1 MAMSEYDAEELAAQ
15 LQSENSRENIKKR
28 RSQRARRRRMALL
41 KGIFR
46 LICTIFL
53 LAAIGIAGYYIVGW
67 GVQAYRDVRDMYEA
81 YLIRQEANRGEVDVR
96 FDGYTN
102 VLVLGL
108 DDAVNMDNA
117 EEQRADAILLISMEN
132 ATGKVRILNIPRD
145 TWVQMAQGK
154 GETRLANVY
163 AVGGAP
169 LMVRTIN
176 QMFDI
181 SIHQYVV
188 IDLATFGQIVDAVG
202 GIDLYIERNMDYDDP
217 EAGLS
222 IHMRQGYRHLGG
234 VGAEHYLRYRSDDL
248 GDLGRTQRQQKFVKA
263 FYAKLLRVDTL
274 PKVPAIAD
282 ILKQNVTT
290 SAELFDSVHI
300 GNVIRKL
307 NIEPPRTIMLPGDFS
322 RDDDTVWIMDRAAT
336 DKIIHELF
344 PPEAGTEKQEEQ
356 N

>member
-1 MAMSEYDAEELAAQ
+1 MSEYDAEELAAQ

-28 RSQRARRRRMALL
+28 RSQRARRRRMAFL

-53 LAAIGIAGYYIVGW
+53 LAAVGIGGYYVVGW

-117 EEQRADAILLISMEN
+117 EEKRADAILLISMEN
-132 ATGKVRILNIPRD
+132 TTGKVRILNIPRD
-145 TWVQMAQGK
+145 TWVKMAQEK

-222 IHMRQGYRHLGG
+222 IHMKQGYRHLDG

-336 DKIIHELF
+336 DEIIHELF
-344 PPEAGTEKQEEQ
+344 PPEAGTEKQEE
-356 N
+356 

>member
-1 MAMSEYDAEELAAQ
+1 MSEYDAEELAAQ

-28 RSQRARRRRMALL
+28 RSQRARRRRMAFL

-53 LAAIGIAGYYIVGW
+53 LAAVGIGGYYVVGW

-108 DDAVNMDNA
+108 DDAVNMDSA
-117 EEQRADAILLISMEN
+117 EEKRADAILLISMEN

-145 TWVQMAQGK
+145 TWVKMAQDK

-222 IHMRQGYRHLGG
+222 IHMKQGYRHLDG

-307 NIEPPRTIMLPGDFS
+307 NIEPPRTIVLPGDFS

-336 DKIIHELF
+336 DEIIHELF
-344 PPEAGTEKQEEQ
+344 PPEAGTEKQEE
-356 N
+356 

>member
-1 MAMSEYDAEELAAQ
+1 MSEYDAEELAAQ

-222 IHMRQGYRHLGG
+222 IHMRQGYRHLDG

-336 DKIIHELF
+336 DEIIHELF
-344 PPEAGTEKQEEQ
+344 PPETTGAE
-356 N
+356 

>member
-1 MAMSEYDAEELAAQ
+1 MSEYDTEELAAQ
-15 LQSENSRENIKKR
+15 LASENSRENIKRR
-28 RSQRARRRRMALL
+28 RSQRARRRRIAILR
-41 KGIFR
+41 GFFR
-46 LICTIFL
+46 LIFAVVFL
-53 LAAIGIAGYYIVGW
+53 VVVGISGYYLIGW
-67 GVQAYRDVRDMYEA
+67 GVEAYHDLRSMYEA
-81 YLIRQEANRGEVDVR
+81 YLVRQEENRGEVDVR

-108 DDAVNMDNA
+108 DDAVNVDEA
-117 EEQRADAILLISMEN
+117 PEKRADAILLVSMEN

-145 TWVQMAQGK
+145 TWVPMAQEK
-154 GETRLANVY
+154 GETRLSHVY

-176 QMFDI
+176 QMFGI

-188 IDLATFGQIVDAVG
+188 IDLDTFAKIIDAVG
-202 GIDLYIERNMDYDDP
+202 GIDIYVERDMDYDDP

-222 IHMRQGYRHLGG
+222 IHMRQGYRHLDG
-234 VGAEHYLRYRSDDL
+234 VGAECYLRYRSDDL

-274 PKVPAIAD
+274 PKVPQIAD

-300 GNVIRKL
+300 GNVVRKL
-307 NIEPPRTIMLPGDFS
+307 NAQPPRTIMLPGDFA
-322 RDDDTVWIMDRAAT
+322 RDDDTVWILDRKAT
-336 DKIIHELF
+336 DKVIHELF
-344 PPEAGTEKQEEQ
+344 PPEEAEQKDEEE
-356 N
+356 

>member
-1 MAMSEYDAEELAAQ
+1 MSEYDTEELAAQ
-15 LQSENSRENIKKR
+15 LASENSRENIKRR
-28 RSQRARRRRMALL
+28 RSQRARRRRIAILR
-41 KGIFR
+41 GFFR
-46 LICTIFL
+46 LIFAVVFL
-53 LAAIGIAGYYIVGW
+53 VVVGISGYYLIGW
-67 GVQAYRDVRDMYEA
+67 GVEAYHDLRSMYEA
-81 YLIRQEANRGEVDVR
+81 YLVRQEENRGEVDVR

-108 DDAVNMDNA
+108 DDAVNVDEA
-117 EEQRADAILLISMEN
+117 PEKRADAILLVSMEN

-145 TWVQMAQGK
+145 TWVPMAQEK
-154 GETRLANVY
+154 GETRLSHVY

-176 QMFDI
+176 QMFGI

-188 IDLATFGQIVDAVG
+188 IDLDTFAKIIDAVG
-202 GIDLYIERNMDYDDP
+202 GIDIYVERDMDYDDL

-222 IHMRQGYRHLGG
+222 IHMRQGYRHLDG
-234 VGAEHYLRYRSDDL
+234 VGAECYLRYRSDDL

-274 PKVPAIAD
+274 PKVPQIAD

-300 GNVIRKL
+300 GNVVRKL
-307 NIEPPRTIMLPGDFS
+307 NAQPPRTIMLPGDFA
-322 RDDDTVWIMDRAAT
+322 RDDDTVWIMDRKAT
-336 DKIIHELF
+336 DKVIHELF
-344 PPEAGTEKQEEQ
+344 PPEEAEQKDEEE
-356 N
+356 

>member
-1 MAMSEYDAEELAAQ
+1 MSEYDTEELAAQ
-15 LQSENSRENIKKR
+15 LASENSRENIKRR
-28 RSQRARRRRMALL
+28 RSQRARRRRIAILR
-41 KGIFR
+41 GFFR
-46 LICTIFL
+46 LIFAVVFL
-53 LAAIGIAGYYIVGW
+53 VVVGISGYYLIGW
-67 GVQAYRDVRDMYEA
+67 GVEAYHDLRSMYEA
-81 YLIRQEANRGEVDVR
+81 YLVRQEENRGEVDVR

-108 DDAVNMDNA
+108 DDAVNVDEA
-117 EEQRADAILLISMEN
+117 PEKRADAILLVSMEN

-145 TWVQMAQGK
+145 TWVPMAQEK
-154 GETRLANVY
+154 GETRLSHVY

-176 QMFDI
+176 QMFGI

-188 IDLATFGQIVDAVG
+188 IDLDTFAKIIDAVG
-202 GIDLYIERNMDYDDP
+202 GIDIYVERDMDYDDP

-222 IHMRQGYRHLGG
+222 IHMRQGYRHLDG
-234 VGAEHYLRYRSDDL
+234 VGAECYLRYRSDDL

-274 PKVPAIAD
+274 PKVPQIAD

-300 GNVIRKL
+300 GNVVRKL
-307 NIEPPRTIMLPGDFS
+307 NAQPPRTIMLPGDFA
-322 RDDDTVWIMDRAAT
+322 RDDDTVWIMDRKAT
-336 DKIIHELF
+336 DKVIHELF
-344 PPEAGTEKQEEQ
+344 PPEEAEQKDEEE
-356 N
+356 

>member
-1 MAMSEYDAEELAAQ
+1 MSEYDAEELAAQ

-28 RSQRARRRRMALL
+28 RSQRARRRRMAFL

-53 LAAIGIAGYYIVGW
+53 LAAVGIGGYYVVGW

-117 EEQRADAILLISMEN
+117 EEKRADAILLISMEN
-132 ATGKVRILNIPRD
+132 TTGKVRILNIPRD
-145 TWVQMAQGK
+145 TWVKMAQDK

-181 SIHQYVV
+181 SIHQYIV

-222 IHMRQGYRHLGG
+222 IHMKQGYRHLDG

-336 DKIIHELF
+336 DEIIHELF
-344 PPEAGTEKQEEQ
+344 PPEAGTEKQEE
-356 N
+356 

>member
-1 MAMSEYDAEELAAQ
+1 MSEYNAEELAAQ

-28 RSQRARRRRMALL
+28 RKERARKRRIAVL
-41 KGIFR
+41 KSIVR
-46 LICTIFL
+46 LIFTVFL
-53 LAAIGIAGYYIVGW
+53 MAAICTAGYYVIGF
-67 GVQAYRDVRDMYEA
+67 GIQAYRDVRDMYEA
-81 YLIRQEANRGEVDVR
+81 YLIRQEANRGEIDVR

-108 DDAVNMDNA
+108 DDAVNMDHD
-117 EEQRADAILLISMEN
+117 EEKRADAILLISMEN

-145 TWVQMAQGK
+145 TWVEMPQNK
-154 GETRLANVY
+154 GETRLSNVY

-188 IDLATFGQIVDAVG
+188 IDLATFGRIVDAVG
-202 GIDLYIERNMDYDDP
+202 GIDLYVEQNMDYDDP
-217 EAGLS
+217 EAELS
-222 IHMRQGYRHLGG
+222 IHMRQGYRHLDGK
-234 VGAEHYLRYRSDDL
+234 GAEYYLRYRSDDL

-274 PKVPAIAD
+274 PKIPAIAD
-282 ILKQNVTT
+282 IIKQNVTT

-307 NIEPPRTIMLPGDFS
+307 SIEPPRTIMLPGDFS
-322 RDDDTVWIMDRAAT
+322 RNDDTVWIMDRAAT
-336 DKIIHELF
+336 DEIIHELF
-344 PPEAGTEKQEEQ
+344 PPEETGKE
-356 N
+356 

>member
-1 MAMSEYDAEELAAQ
+1 MSKYNAEELAAQ

-28 RSQRARRRRMALL
+28 RKERARKRRIAVL
-41 KGIFR
+41 KSIVR
-46 LICTIFL
+46 LIFTVFL
-53 LAAIGIAGYYIVGW
+53 MAAICTAGYYVIGF
-67 GVQAYRDVRDMYEA
+67 GIQAYRDVRDMYEA
-81 YLIRQEANRGEVDVR
+81 YLIRQEANRGEIDVR

-108 DDAVNMDNA
+108 DDAVNMDND
-117 EEQRADAILLISMEN
+117 EEKRADAILLISMEN

-145 TWVQMAQGK
+145 TWVEMPQNK
-154 GETRLANVY
+154 GETRLSNVY

-188 IDLATFGQIVDAVG
+188 IDLATFGRIVDAVG
-202 GIDLYIERNMDYDDP
+202 GIDLYVEQNMDYDDP
-217 EAGLS
+217 EAELS
-222 IHMRQGYRHLGG
+222 IHMRQGYRHLDGK
-234 VGAEHYLRYRSDDL
+234 GAEYYLRYRSDDL

-274 PKVPAIAD
+274 PKIPAIAD
-282 ILKQNVTT
+282 IIKQNVTT

-307 NIEPPRTIMLPGDFS
+307 SIEPPRTIMLPGDFS
-322 RDDDTVWIMDRAAT
+322 RNDDTVWIMDRAAT
-336 DKIIHELF
+336 DEIIHELF
-344 PPEAGTEKQEEQ
+344 PPEETGKE
-356 N
+356 

>member
-1 MAMSEYDAEELAAQ
+1 MSEYNAEELAAQ

-28 RSQRARRRRMALL
+28 RKERARKRRVAAL
-41 KGIFR
+41 KSIVR
-46 LICTIFL
+46 LIFTVFL
-53 LAAIGIAGYYIVGW
+53 MAAICTAGYYVIGF
-67 GVQAYRDVRDMYEA
+67 GIQAYRDVRDMYEA
-81 YLIRQEANRGEVDVR
+81 YLIRQEANRGEIDVR

-108 DDAVNMDNA
+108 DDAVNMDND
-117 EEQRADAILLISMEN
+117 EEKRADAILLISMEN

-145 TWVQMAQGK
+145 TWVEMPQNK
-154 GETRLANVY
+154 GETRLSNVY

-188 IDLATFGQIVDAVG
+188 IDLATFGRIVDAVG
-202 GIDLYIERNMDYDDP
+202 GIDLYVEQNMDYDDP

-222 IHMRQGYRHLGG
+222 IHMRQGYRHLDGK
-234 VGAEHYLRYRSDDL
+234 GAEYYLRYRSDDL

-274 PKVPAIAD
+274 PKIPAIAD
-282 ILKQNVTT
+282 IIKQNVTT

-307 NIEPPRTIMLPGDFS
+307 SIEPPRTIMLPGDFS
-322 RDDDTVWIMDRAAT
+322 RNDDTVWIMDRAAT
-336 DKIIHELF
+336 DEIIHELF
-344 PPEAGTEKQEEQ
+344 PPEETGKE
-356 N
+356 

>member
-1 MAMSEYDAEELAAQ
+1 MSEYDTEELAAQ
-15 LQSENSRENIKKR
+15 LASENSRENIKRR
-28 RSQRARRRRMALL
+28 RSQRARRRRIAILR
-41 KGIFR
+41 GFFR
-46 LICTIFL
+46 LIFAVVFL
-53 LAAIGIAGYYIVGW
+53 VVVGISGYYLIGW
-67 GVQAYRDVRDMYEA
+67 GGEAYHDLRSMYEA
-81 YLIRQEANRGEVDVR
+81 YLVRQEENRGEVDVR

-108 DDAVNMDNA
+108 DDAVNVDEA
-117 EEQRADAILLISMEN
+117 PEKRADAILLVSMEN

-145 TWVQMAQGK
+145 TWVPMAQEK
-154 GETRLANVY
+154 GETRLSHVY

-176 QMFDI
+176 QMFGI

-188 IDLATFGQIVDAVG
+188 IDLDTFAKIIDAVG
-202 GIDLYIERNMDYDDP
+202 GIDIYVERDMDYDDP

-222 IHMRQGYRHLGG
+222 IHMRQGYRHLDG
-234 VGAEHYLRYRSDDL
+234 VGAECYLRYRSDDL

-274 PKVPAIAD
+274 PKVPQIAD

-300 GNVIRKL
+300 GNVVRKL
-307 NIEPPRTIMLPGDFS
+307 NAQPPRTIMLPGDFA
-322 RDDDTVWIMDRAAT
+322 RDDDTVWIMDRKAT
-336 DKIIHELF
+336 DKVIHELF
-344 PPEAGTEKQEEQ
+344 PPEEAEQKDEEE
-356 N
+356 

>member
-1 MAMSEYDAEELAAQ
+1 MSEYDAEELAAQ

-28 RSQRARRRRMALL
+28 RSQRARRRRMAFL

-53 LAAIGIAGYYIVGW
+53 LAAVGIGGYYVVGW

-117 EEQRADAILLISMEN
+117 EEKRADAILLISMEN
-132 ATGKVRILNIPRD
+132 TTGKVRILPRD
-145 TWVQMAQGK
+145 TWVKMAQDK

-222 IHMRQGYRHLGG
+222 IHMKQGYRHLDG

-336 DKIIHELF
+336 DEIIHELF
-344 PPEAGTEKQEEQ
+344 PPEAGTEKQEE
-356 N
+356 

>member
-1 MAMSEYDAEELAAQ
+1 MSEYDTEELAAQ
-15 LQSENSRENIKKR
+15 LASENSRENIKRR
-28 RSQRARRRRMALL
+28 RSQRARRRRIAILR
-41 KGIFR
+41 GFFR
-46 LICTIFL
+46 LIFAVVFL
-53 LAAIGIAGYYIVGW
+53 VVVGISGYYLIGW
-67 GVQAYRDVRDMYEA
+67 GVEAYHDLRSMYEA
-81 YLIRQEANRGEVDVR
+81 YLVRQEENRGEVDVR

-108 DDAVNMDNA
+108 DDAVNVD
-117 EEQRADAILLISMEN
+117 ESPEKRADAILLVSMEN

-145 TWVQMAQGK
+145 TWVTMAQDK
-154 GETRLANVY
+154 GETRLTHVY

-176 QMFDI
+176 QMFGI

-188 IDLATFGQIVDAVG
+188 IDLDTFAKIIDAVG
-202 GIDLYIERNMDYDDP
+202 GIDIYVERDMDYDDP

-222 IHMRQGYRHLGG
+222 IHMRQGYRHLDG
-234 VGAEHYLRYRSDDL
+234 VGAECYLRYRSDDL

-274 PKVPAIAD
+274 PKVPQIAD

-300 GNVIRKL
+300 GNVVRKL
-307 NIEPPRTIMLPGDFS
+307 NAQPPRTIMLPGDFA
-322 RDDDTVWIMDRAAT
+322 RDDDTVWIMDRKAT
-336 DKIIHELF
+336 DKVIHELF
-344 PPEAGTEKQEEQ
+344 PPEEAEQKDEEE
-356 N
+356 

>member
-1 MAMSEYDAEELAAQ
+1 MSEYDTEELAAQ
-15 LQSENSRENIKKR
+15 LASENSRENIKRR
-28 RSQRARRRRMALL
+28 RSQRARRRRIAILR
-41 KGIFR
+41 GFFR
-46 LICTIFL
+46 LIFAVVFL
-53 LAAIGIAGYYIVGW
+53 VVVGISGYYLIGW
-67 GVQAYRDVRDMYEA
+67 GVEAYHDLRSMYEA
-81 YLIRQEANRGEVDVR
+81 YLVRQEENRGEVDVR

-108 DDAVNMDNA
+108 DDSASTDNA
-117 EEQRADAILLISMEN
+117 EEKRADAILLISMEN

-145 TWVQMAQGK
+145 TWVPMAQEK
-154 GETRLANVY
+154 GETRLSHVY

-176 QMFDI
+176 QMFGI

-188 IDLATFGQIVDAVG
+188 IDLDTFAKIIDAVG
-202 GIDLYIERNMDYDDP
+202 GIDIYVERDMDYDDP

-222 IHMRQGYRHLGG
+222 IHMRQGYRHLDG
-234 VGAEHYLRYRSDDL
+234 VGAECYLRYRSDDL

-274 PKVPAIAD
+274 PKVPQIAD

-300 GNVIRKL
+300 GNVVRKL
-307 NIEPPRTIMLPGDFS
+307 NAQPPCTIMLPGDFA
-322 RDDDTVWIMDRAAT
+322 RDDDTVWIMDRKAT
-336 DKIIHELF
+336 DKVIHELF
-344 PPEAGTEKQEEQ
+344 PPEEAEQKDEEE
-356 N
+356 

>member
-1 MAMSEYDAEELAAQ
+1 MSEYDAEELAAK

-28 RSQRARRRRMALL
+28 RIQRARRRRMAILR
-41 KGIFR
+41 GIVR
-46 LICTIFL
+46 LIGALLL
-53 LAAIGIAGYYIVGW
+53 LAAISVAGYYVVGW
-67 GVQAYRDVRDMYEA
+67 GVQVYRDVRDMYEA
-81 YLIRQEANRGEVDVR
+81 YLIRQEENRGEVDVR

-108 DDAVNMDNA
+108 DDAVNMDEA
-117 EEQRADAILLISMEN
+117 EEKRADAILLISMEN

-145 TWVQMAQGK
+145 TWVRMAQDK

-188 IDLATFGQIVDAVG
+188 IDLATFGQIVDALG
-202 GIDLYIERNMDYDDP
+202 GIDLYIERDMDYDDP
-217 EAGLS
+217 EARLS
-222 IHMRQGYRHLGG
+222 IHMRQGYRHLDG

-274 PKVPAIAD
+274 PKIPAIAD
-282 ILKQNVTT
+282 ILKQNVIT
-290 SAELFDSVHI
+290 SAELFDTVHI

-322 RDDDTVWIMDRAAT
+322 RNDDTVWIMDRAAT
-336 DKIIHELF
+336 DEIIHELF

>member
-1 MAMSEYDAEELAAQ
+1 MSEYNAEELAAQ

-28 RSQRARRRRMALL
+28 RKERARKRRIAVL
-41 KGIFR
+41 KSIVR
-46 LICTIFL
+46 LIFIVFL
-53 LAAIGIAGYYIVGW
+53 MAAICTGGYYVIGF
-67 GVQAYRDVRDMYEA
+67 GIQAYRDVRDMYEA
-81 YLIRQEANRGEVDVR
+81 YLIRQEANRGEIDVR

-108 DDAVNMDNA
+108 DDAVNMDND
-117 EEQRADAILLISMEN
+117 EEKRADAILLISMEN

-145 TWVQMAQGK
+145 TWVEMPQNK
-154 GETRLANVY
+154 GETRLSNVY

-188 IDLATFGQIVDAVG
+188 IDLATFGRIVDAVG
-202 GIDLYIERNMDYDDP
+202 GIDLYVEQNMDYDDP
-217 EAGLS
+217 KAELS
-222 IHMRQGYRHLGG
+222 IHMRQGYRHLDGK
-234 VGAEHYLRYRSDDL
+234 GAEYYLRYRSDDL

-274 PKVPAIAD
+274 PKIPAIAD
-282 ILKQNVTT
+282 IIKQNVTT

-307 NIEPPRTIMLPGDFS
+307 SIEPPRTIMLPGDFS
-322 RDDDTVWIMDRAAT
+322 RNDDTVWIMDRAAT
-336 DKIIHELF
+336 DEIIHELF
-344 PPEAGTEKQEEQ
+344 PPEETGKE
-356 N
+356 

>member
-1 MAMSEYDAEELAAQ
+1 MSEYNAEELAAQ

-28 RSQRARRRRMALL
+28 RKERTRKRRIAVL
-41 KGIFR
+41 KSIVR
-46 LICTIFL
+46 LIFTVFL
-53 LAAIGIAGYYIVGW
+53 MAAICTGGYYVIGF
-67 GVQAYRDVRDMYEA
+67 GIQAYRDVRDMYEA
-81 YLIRQEANRGEVDVR
+81 YLIRQEANRGEIDVR

-108 DDAVNMDNA
+108 DDAVNMDND
-117 EEQRADAILLISMEN
+117 EEKRADAILLISMEN
-132 ATGKVRILNIPRD
+132 STGKVRILNIPRD
-145 TWVQMAQGK
+145 TWVEMPQNK
-154 GETRLANVY
+154 GETRLSNVY

-188 IDLATFGQIVDAVG
+188 IDLATFGRIVDAVG
-202 GIDLYIERNMDYDDP
+202 GIDLYVEQNMDYDDP
-217 EAGLS
+217 EAELS
-222 IHMRQGYRHLGG
+222 IHMRQGYRHLDGK
-234 VGAEHYLRYRSDDL
+234 GAEYYLRYRSDDL

-274 PKVPAIAD
+274 PKIPAIAD
-282 ILKQNVTT
+282 IIKQNVTT

-307 NIEPPRTIMLPGDFS
+307 SIEPPRTIMLPGDFS
-322 RDDDTVWIMDRAAT
+322 RNDDTVWIMDRAAT
-336 DKIIHELF
+336 DEIIHELF
-344 PPEAGTEKQEEQ
+344 PPEETGKE
-356 N
+356 

>member
-1 MAMSEYDAEELAAQ
+1 MSEYNAEELAAQ

-28 RSQRARRRRMALL
+28 RKERARKRRIAVL
-41 KGIFR
+41 KSIVR
-46 LICTIFL
+46 LIFTVFL
-53 LAAIGIAGYYIVGW
+53 MAAICTAGYYVIGF
-67 GVQAYRDVRDMYEA
+67 GIQAYRDVRDMYEA
-81 YLIRQEANRGEVDVR
+81 YLIRQEANRGEIDVR

-108 DDAVNMDNA
+108 DDAVNMDND
-117 EEQRADAILLISMEN
+117 EEKRADAILLISMEN

-145 TWVQMAQGK
+145 TWVEMPQNK
-154 GETRLANVY
+154 GETRLSNVY

-188 IDLATFGQIVDAVG
+188 IDLATFGRIVDAVG
-202 GIDLYIERNMDYDDP
+202 GIDLYVEQNMDYDDP
-217 EAGLS
+217 EAELS
-222 IHMRQGYRHLGG
+222 IHMRQGYRHLDGK
-234 VGAEHYLRYRSDDL
+234 GAEDYLRYRSDDL

-274 PKVPAIAD
+274 PKIPAIAD
-282 ILKQNVTT
+282 IIKQNVTT

-307 NIEPPRTIMLPGDFS
+307 SIEPPRTIMLPGDFS
-322 RDDDTVWIMDRAAT
+322 RNDDTVWIMDRAAT
-336 DKIIHELF
+336 DEIIHELF
-344 PPEAGTEKQEEQ
+344 PPEETGKE
-356 N
+356 

>member
-1 MAMSEYDAEELAAQ
+1 MSEYDTEELAAQ
-15 LQSENSRENIKKR
+15 LASENSRENIKRR
-28 RSQRARRRRMALL
+28 RSQRARRRRIAILR
-41 KGIFR
+41 GFFR
-46 LICTIFL
+46 LIFAVVFL
-53 LAAIGIAGYYIVGW
+53 VVVGISGYYLIGW
-67 GVQAYRDVRDMYEA
+67 GVEAYHDLRSMYEA
-81 YLIRQEANRGEVDVR
+81 YLVRQEENRGEVDVR

-108 DDAVNMDNA
+108 DDAVNVDEA
-117 EEQRADAILLISMEN
+117 PEKRADAILLVSMEN

-145 TWVQMAQGK
+145 TWVPMAQEK
-154 GETRLANVY
+154 GETRLSHVY

-176 QMFDI
+176 QMFGI

-188 IDLATFGQIVDAVG
+188 IDLDTFAKIIDAVG
-202 GIDLYIERNMDYDDP
+202 GIDIYVERDMDYDDP

-222 IHMRQGYRHLGG
+222 IHMRQGYRHLDG
-234 VGAEHYLRYRSDDL
+234 VGAECYLRYRSDDL

-274 PKVPAIAD
+274 PKVPQIAD

-300 GNVIRKL
+300 GNVVRKL
-307 NIEPPRTIMLPGDFS
+307 NAQPPCTIMLPGDFA
-322 RDDDTVWIMDRAAT
+322 RDDDTVWIMDRKAT
-336 DKIIHELF
+336 DKVIHELF
-344 PPEAGTEKQEEQ
+344 PPEEAEQKDEEE
-356 N
+356 

>member
-1 MAMSEYDAEELAAQ
+1 MSEYDAEELAAQ
-15 LQSENSRENIKKR
+15 LQSENSRENIQKR
-28 RSQRARRRRMALL
+28 RSQRKRKRRIAFLR
-41 KGIFR
+41 GIFR
-46 LICTIFL
+46 LICTMFF
-53 LAAIGIAGYYIVGW
+53 LAAISVAGYYLIGW

-81 YLIRQEANRGEVDVR
+81 YLIRQEENRGAVDVR

-108 DDAVNMDNA
+108 DDSVNMDNA
-117 EEQRADAILLISMEN
+117 KEKRADAILLISMEN

-145 TWVQMAQGK
+145 TWVEMALNK
-154 GETRLANVY
+154 GETRLSNVY
-163 AVGGAP
+163 AIGGAP

-181 SIHQYVV
+181 SIHQYVI
-188 IDLATFGQIVDAVG
+188 IDLTTFGQLVDAVG
-202 GIDLYIERNMDYDDP
+202 GIDLYVERNMDYDDP

-222 IHMRQGYRHLGG
+222 IHMRQGYRHLDG

-274 PKVPAIAD
+274 PKIPAIAD

-307 NIEPPRTIMLPGDFS
+307 NIEPPRTIMLPGDFA
-322 RDDDTVWIMDRAAT
+322 REDDTVWIMDRAAT
-336 DKIIHELF
+336 DEIIHELF
-344 PPEAGTEKQEEQ
+344 PPEETGAEE
-356 N
+356 

>member
-1 MAMSEYDAEELAAQ
+1 MSEYNAEELAAQ

-28 RSQRARRRRMALL
+28 RKERARKRRIAVL
-41 KGIFR
+41 KSIVR
-46 LICTIFL
+46 LIFTVFL
-53 LAAIGIAGYYIVGW
+53 MAAICTAGYYVIGF
-67 GVQAYRDVRDMYEA
+67 GIQAYRDVRDMYEA
-81 YLIRQEANRGEVDVR
+81 YLIRQEANRGEIDVR

-108 DDAVNMDNA
+108 DDAVNMDNDK
-117 EEQRADAILLISMEN
+117 EKRADAILLISMEN

-145 TWVQMAQGK
+145 TWVEMPQNK
-154 GETRLANVY
+154 GETRLSNVY

-188 IDLATFGQIVDAVG
+188 IDLATFGRIVDAVG
-202 GIDLYIERNMDYDDP
+202 GIDLYVEQNMDYDDP
-217 EAGLS
+217 EAELS
-222 IHMRQGYRHLGG
+222 IHMRQGYRHLDGK
-234 VGAEHYLRYRSDDL
+234 GAEYYLRYRSDDL

-274 PKVPAIAD
+274 PKIPAIAD
-282 ILKQNVTT
+282 IIKQNVTT

-307 NIEPPRTIMLPGDFS
+307 SIEPPRTIMLPGDFS
-322 RDDDTVWIMDRAAT
+322 RNDDTVWIMDRAAT
-336 DKIIHELF
+336 DEIIHELF
-344 PPEAGTEKQEEQ
+344 PPEETGKE
-356 N
+356 

>member
-1 MAMSEYDAEELAAQ
+1 MSEYDADELVAQ
-15 LQSENSRENIKKR
+15 LQSENSRENIQKR
-28 RSQRARRRRMALL
+28 RSERRRKRRIAFLR
-41 KGIFR
+41 GIFR
-46 LICTIFL
+46 LICTFFL
-53 LAAIGIAGYYIVGW
+53 LAAISVAGYYIVGW
-67 GVQAYRDVRDMYEA
+67 GLQAYRDVRDMYEA
-81 YLIRQEANRGEVDVR
+81 YLIRQEENRGEVDVR

-108 DDAVNMDNA
+108 DDSANTDNA
-117 EEQRADAILLISMEN
+117 EEKRADAILLISMEN

-145 TWVQMAQGK
+145 TWVTMAQDK
-154 GETRLANVY
+154 GETRLAHVY

-181 SIHQYVV
+181 SIHQYV
-188 IDLATFGQIVDAVG
+188 IFDLVTFGRLVDAVG
-202 GIDLYIERNMDYDDP
+202 GIDLYVEQNMDYDDP

-222 IHMRQGYRHLGG
+222 IHIRQGYRHLDS
-234 VGAEHYLRYRSDDL
+234 VGAEHYLRYRGDDL

-274 PKVPAIAD
+274 PKIPAIAD
-282 ILKQNVTT
+282 ILKQDVTT

-307 NIEPPRTIMLPGDFS
+307 NVEPPRTIMLPGDFA
-322 RDDDTVWIMDRAAT
+322 RGDDTVWIMDRAAT
-336 DKIIHELF
+336 DEIIHELF
-344 PPEAGTEKQEEQ
+344 PPEEAGAEQ
-356 N
+356 

>member
-1 MAMSEYDAEELAAQ
+1 MSEYNAEELAAQ

-28 RSQRARRRRMALL
+28 RKERARKRRIAVL
-41 KGIFR
+41 KSIVR
-46 LICTIFL
+46 LIFTVFL
-53 LAAIGIAGYYIVGW
+53 VAAICTGGYYVIGF
-67 GVQAYRDVRDMYEA
+67 GIQAYRDVRDMYEA
-81 YLIRQEANRGEVDVR
+81 YLIRQEANRGEIDVR

-108 DDAVNMDNA
+108 DDAVNMDND
-117 EEQRADAILLISMEN
+117 EEKRADAILLISMEN

-145 TWVQMAQGK
+145 TWVEMPQNK
-154 GETRLANVY
+154 GETRLSNVY

-188 IDLATFGQIVDAVG
+188 IDLATFGRIVDAVG
-202 GIDLYIERNMDYDDP
+202 GIDLYVEQNMDYDDP
-217 EAGLS
+217 EAELS
-222 IHMRQGYRHLGG
+222 IHMRQGYRHLDGK
-234 VGAEHYLRYRSDDL
+234 GAEYYLRYRSDDL

-274 PKVPAIAD
+274 PKIPAIAD
-282 ILKQNVTT
+282 IIKQNVTT

-307 NIEPPRTIMLPGDFS
+307 SIEPPRTIMLPGDFS
-322 RDDDTVWIMDRAAT
+322 RNDDTVWIMDRAAT
-336 DKIIHELF
+336 DEIIHELF
-344 PPEAGTEKQEEQ
+344 PPEETGKE
-356 N
+356 

>member
-1 MAMSEYDAEELAAQ
+1 MSEYDAEELAAQ

-28 RSQRARRRRMALL
+28 LSQRARRRRMAFL

-53 LAAIGIAGYYIVGW
+53 LAAVGIGGYYVVGW

-117 EEQRADAILLISMEN
+117 EEKRADAILLISMEN

-145 TWVQMAQGK
+145 TWVKMAQDK

-222 IHMRQGYRHLGG
+222 IHMKQGYRHLDG

-336 DKIIHELF
+336 DEIIHELF
-344 PPEAGTEKQEEQ
+344 PPEAGTEKQEE
-356 N
+356 

>member
-1 MAMSEYDAEELAAQ
+1 MSEYNAEELAAQ

-28 RSQRARRRRMALL
+28 RKERARKRRIAVL
-41 KGIFR
+41 KSIVR
-46 LICTIFL
+46 LIFIVFL
-53 LAAIGIAGYYIVGW
+53 MAAICTGGYYVIGF
-67 GVQAYRDVRDMYEA
+67 GIQAYRDVRDMYEA
-81 YLIRQEANRGEVDVR
+81 YLIRQEANRGEIDVR

-108 DDAVNMDNA
+108 DDAVNMDND
-117 EEQRADAILLISMEN
+117 EEKRADAILLISMEN

-145 TWVQMAQGK
+145 TWVEMPQNK
-154 GETRLANVY
+154 GETRLSNVY

-188 IDLATFGQIVDAVG
+188 IDLATFGRIVDAVG
-202 GIDLYIERNMDYDDP
+202 GIDLYVEQNMDYDDP
-217 EAGLS
+217 EAELS
-222 IHMRQGYRHLGG
+222 IHMRQGYRHLDGK
-234 VGAEHYLRYRSDDL
+234 GAEYYLRYRSDDL

-274 PKVPAIAD
+274 PKIPAIAD
-282 ILKQNVTT
+282 IIKQNVTT

-307 NIEPPRTIMLPGDFS
+307 SIEPPRTIMLPGDFS
-322 RDDDTVWIMDRAAT
+322 RNDDTVWIMDRAAT
-336 DKIIHELF
+336 DEIIHELF
-344 PPEAGTEKQEEQ
+344 PPEETGKE
-356 N
+356 

>member
-1 MAMSEYDAEELAAQ
+1 MSEYNAEELAAQ

-28 RSQRARRRRMALL
+28 RKERARKRRIAVL
-41 KGIFR
+41 KSIVR
-46 LICTIFL
+46 LIFTVFL
-53 LAAIGIAGYYIVGW
+53 MAAICTGGYYVIGF
-67 GVQAYRDVRDMYEA
+67 GIQAYRDVRDMYEA
-81 YLIRQEANRGEVDVR
+81 YLIRQEANRGEIDVR

-108 DDAVNMDNA
+108 DDAVNMDND
-117 EEQRADAILLISMEN
+117 EEKRADAILLISMEN

-145 TWVQMAQGK
+145 TWVEMPQNK
-154 GETRLANVY
+154 GETRLSNVY

-202 GIDLYIERNMDYDDP
+202 GIDLYVEQNMDYDDP
-217 EAGLS
+217 EAELS
-222 IHMRQGYRHLGG
+222 IHMRQGYRHLDGK
-234 VGAEHYLRYRSDDL
+234 GAEYYLRYRSDDL

-274 PKVPAIAD
+274 PKIPAIAD
-282 ILKQNVTT
+282 IIKQNVTT

-307 NIEPPRTIMLPGDFS
+307 SIEPPRTIMLPGDFS
-322 RDDDTVWIMDRAAT
+322 RNDDTVWIMDRAAT
-336 DKIIHELF
+336 DEIIHELF
-344 PPEAGTEKQEEQ
+344 PPEETGKE
-356 N
+356 

>member
-1 MAMSEYDAEELAAQ
+1 
-15 LQSENSRENIKKR
+15 
-28 RSQRARRRRMALL
+28 
-41 KGIFR
+41 
-46 LICTIFL
+46 
-53 LAAIGIAGYYIVGW
+53 
-67 GVQAYRDVRDMYEA
+67 
-81 YLIRQEANRGEVDVR
+81 
-96 FDGYTN
+96 
-102 VLVLGL
+102 
-108 DDAVNMDNA
+108 
-117 EEQRADAILLISMEN
+117 
-132 ATGKVRILNIPRD
+132 
-145 TWVQMAQGK
+145 
-154 GETRLANVY
+154 
-163 AVGGAP
+163 
-169 LMVRTIN
+169 
-176 QMFDI
+176 
-181 SIHQYVV
+181 
-188 IDLATFGQIVDAVG
+188 
-202 GIDLYIERNMDYDDP
+202 MDYDDP
-217 EAGLS
+217 EAGLF
-222 IHMRQGYRHLGG
+222 IHMRQGYRHLDG

-336 DKIIHELF
+336 DEIIHELF

>member
-1 MAMSEYDAEELAAQ
+1 MSEYDTEELAAQ
-15 LQSENSRENIKKR
+15 LASENSRENIKRR
-28 RSQRARRRRMALL
+28 RSQRARRRRIAILR
-41 KGIFR
+41 GFFR
-46 LICTIFL
+46 LIFAVVFL
-53 LAAIGIAGYYIVGW
+53 VVVSISGYYLIGW
-67 GVQAYRDVRDMYEA
+67 GVEAYHDLRSMYEA
-81 YLIRQEANRGEVDVR
+81 YLVRQEENRGEVDVR

-108 DDAVNMDNA
+108 DDAVNVDEA
-117 EEQRADAILLISMEN
+117 PEKRADAILLVSMEN

-145 TWVQMAQGK
+145 TWVPMAQEK
-154 GETRLANVY
+154 GETRLSHVY

-176 QMFDI
+176 QMFGI

-188 IDLATFGQIVDAVG
+188 IDLDTFAKIIDAVG
-202 GIDLYIERNMDYDDP
+202 GIDIYVERDMDYDDP

-222 IHMRQGYRHLGG
+222 IHMRQGYRHLDG
-234 VGAEHYLRYRSDDL
+234 VGAECYLRYRSDDL

-274 PKVPAIAD
+274 PKVPQIAD

-300 GNVIRKL
+300 GNVVRKL
-307 NIEPPRTIMLPGDFS
+307 NAQPPRTIMLPGDFA
-322 RDDDTVWIMDRAAT
+322 RDDDTVWIMDRKAT
-336 DKIIHELF
+336 DKVIHELF
-344 PPEAGTEKQEEQ
+344 PPEEAEQKDEEE
-356 N
+356 

>member
-1 MAMSEYDAEELAAQ
+1 MSECNAEELAAQ

-28 RSQRARRRRMALL
+28 RKERARKRRIAVL
-41 KGIFR
+41 KSIVR
-46 LICTIFL
+46 LIFTVFL
-53 LAAIGIAGYYIVGW
+53 VAAICTGGYYVIGF
-67 GVQAYRDVRDMYEA
+67 GIQAYRDVRDMYEA
-81 YLIRQEANRGEVDVR
+81 YLIRQEANRGEIDVR

-108 DDAVNMDNA
+108 DDAVNMDND
-117 EEQRADAILLISMEN
+117 EEKRADAILLISMEN

-145 TWVQMAQGK
+145 TWVEMPQNK
-154 GETRLANVY
+154 GETRLSNVY

-188 IDLATFGQIVDAVG
+188 IDLATFGRIVDAVG
-202 GIDLYIERNMDYDDP
+202 GIDLYVEQNMDYDDP
-217 EAGLS
+217 EAELS
-222 IHMRQGYRHLGG
+222 IHMRQGYRHLDGK
-234 VGAEHYLRYRSDDL
+234 GAEYYLRYRSDDL

-274 PKVPAIAD
+274 PKIPAIAD
-282 ILKQNVTT
+282 IIKQNVTT

-307 NIEPPRTIMLPGDFS
+307 SIEPPRTIMLPGDFS
-322 RDDDTVWIMDRAAT
+322 RNDDTVWIMDRAAT
-336 DKIIHELF
+336 DEIIHELF
-344 PPEAGTEKQEEQ
+344 PPEETGKE
-356 N
+356 

>member
-1 MAMSEYDAEELAAQ
+1 MSEYDAEELAAQ

-28 RSQRARRRRMALL
+28 RSQRARRRRMAFL

-53 LAAIGIAGYYIVGW
+53 LAAVGIGGYYVVGW

-117 EEQRADAILLISMEN
+117 EEKRADAILLISMEN

-145 TWVQMAQGK
+145 TWVKMAQDK
-154 GETRLANVY
+154 GEMRLANVY

-222 IHMRQGYRHLGG
+222 IHMKQGYRHLDG

-336 DKIIHELF
+336 DEIIHELF
-344 PPEAGTEKQEEQ
+344 PPEAGTEKQEE
-356 N
+356 

>member
-1 MAMSEYDAEELAAQ
+1 MSEYDTEELASQ
-15 LQSENSRENIKKR
+15 LASVNSRENIKRR
-28 RSQRARRRRMALL
+28 RSQRARRRRIAILR
-41 KGIFR
+41 GFFR
-46 LICTIFL
+46 LIFAVVFL
-53 LAAIGIAGYYIVGW
+53 VVVGISGYYLIGW
-67 GVQAYRDVRDMYEA
+67 GVEAYHDLRSMYEA
-81 YLIRQEANRGEVDVR
+81 YLVRQEENRGEVDVR

-108 DDAVNMDNA
+108 DDAVNVDEA
-117 EEQRADAILLISMEN
+117 PEKRADAILLVSMEN

-145 TWVQMAQGK
+145 TWVPMAQEK
-154 GETRLANVY
+154 GETRLSHVY

-176 QMFDI
+176 QMFGI

-188 IDLATFGQIVDAVG
+188 IDLDTFAKIIDAVG
-202 GIDLYIERNMDYDDP
+202 GIDIYVERDMDYDDP

-222 IHMRQGYRHLGG
+222 IHMRQGYRHLDG
-234 VGAEHYLRYRSDDL
+234 VGAECYLRYRSDDL

-274 PKVPAIAD
+274 PKVPQIAD

-300 GNVIRKL
+300 GNVVRKL
-307 NIEPPRTIMLPGDFS
+307 NAQPPRTIMLPGDFA
-322 RDDDTVWIMDRAAT
+322 RDDDTVWIMDRKAT
-336 DKIIHELF
+336 DKVIHELF
-344 PPEAGTEKQEEQ
+344 PPEEAEQKDEEE
-356 N
+356 